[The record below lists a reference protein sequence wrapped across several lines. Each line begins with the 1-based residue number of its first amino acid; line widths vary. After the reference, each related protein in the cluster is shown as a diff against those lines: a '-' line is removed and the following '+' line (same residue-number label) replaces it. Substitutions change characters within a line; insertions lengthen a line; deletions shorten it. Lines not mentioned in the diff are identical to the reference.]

1 MLICCL
7 YFVVKFKKNILNS
20 GSKLLYSITQKFHRG
35 RIGEVSIMIN
45 FSNDISLN
53 KFIQKSTRNFKLDV
67 KDFVS
72 EESFRTLVSVE
83 RKRTERSKKTFMVM
97 LLDVSFIEDGMVKNE
112 LDNTSALNALNCILQ
127 SIYSVTRDIDIKGW
141 QERGKTIGI
150 LFTEISANSKNKILE
165 KVKNSL
171 IQNIFPEYVSK
182 IGITC
187 TCYPV
192 DNVTE
197 DGKMEIL
204 YPDPSKGP
212 AKKKF
217 RLAAKRVID
226 IFGSVFGLLVFSPV
240 FFLAPILIR
249 LTSKG
254 PVFFRQ
260 ERVGKG
266 GKVFKIFKFRTMTV
280 SNDSSQHQEFIEKYI
295 KGEPCGIVDE
305 ETGSVVYKI
314 KNDSRVTKIGKF
326 LRKTS
331 LDEVPQF
338 LNVLLGDMTLVG
350 PRPPIPYE
358 VEKYDLWHKRRVY
371 EAKPGITGYWQ
382 VYGRSSTNFD
392 SMCRMDL
399 QYIAHQST
407 LRDLKYIVKTLVVL
421 LTAKGGY

>member
-1 MLICCL
+1 
-7 YFVVKFKKNILNS
+7 
-20 GSKLLYSITQKFHRG
+20 
-35 RIGEVSIMIN
+35 MIN
-45 FSNDISLN
+45 FSNDISL
-53 KFIQKSTRNFKLDV
+53 KKIIQKSTKNFKLDV

-83 RKRTERSKKTFMVM
+83 RKRTERSKKPFMVM
-97 LLDVSFIEDGMVKNE
+97 LLDVSFIEDGMAKNE
-112 LDNTSALNALNCILQ
+112 LDNSTALNALNCILQ
-127 SIYSVTRDIDIKGW
+127 SIYAVTRDIDIKGW
-141 QERGKTIGI
+141 HERGRTIGI
-150 LFTEISANSKNKILE
+150 LFTEISANSKNKILK

-187 TCYPV
+187 TCYPI

-204 YPDPSKGP
+204 YPDPSKDS

-217 RLAAKRVID
+217 RLVAKRTID
-226 IFGSVFGLLVFSPV
+226 IFGSIFGLLVFSPV

-280 SNDSSQHQEFIEKYI
+280 SNDPSQHREFVEKYI
-295 KGEPCGIVDE
+295 KGEACGIVDE
-305 ETGSVVYKI
+305 ETGAVVYKI

-358 VEKYDLWHKRRVY
+358 VESYDLWHKRRVY

-382 VYGRSSTNFD
+382 VYGRSSTSFD

-407 LRDLKYIVKTLVVL
+407 LRDLKYIVKTPVVL